1 MYKIFFHL
9 FLLFIHFF
17 CLFLTSAHAETLP
30 PYHPAYVYINEL
42 QARGYC
48 LDLPVMNR
56 PYTREQIARS
66 LLALQAK
73 SSSESLVAI
82 DHFLSPL
89 LKEFA
94 RELTVAKGQGEE
106 YDTIFARSFVQGN
119 LDMDEEKTKY
129 KGIYRAGAGATI
141 MSNLSVFSGVNFNQ
155 YDVNNED
162 YQGYEWRGVTGYMEQ
177 AYTAYQTRRYT
188 IKFGRDFI
196 IWGPAQNGSLVMSG
210 IARPLDHLYAAMN
223 FGPFRFSWFA
233 AELDDHGRK
242 KTDSAKIAVKRYL
255 AGHRLD
261 ARFWRNRLQ
270 IGISELMLYGGDA
283 EKFNIVYL
291 NPVMFYHGEHKNSAS
306 YLGNVLPSVDLLIYP
321 KPNWNI
327 YTSLLIDDYQVEKV
341 VVTDL
346 EPNEIG
352 FLIGTTLADPFNI
365 QGSSINLE
373 YTRVANRTYKTPDP
387 LETFIHRGAPLGH
400 PLGNDFDRIL
410 VGVAYWVRPALQVKV
425 NYSHIRHG
433 EGSIYTPWDEPWMNL
448 TLEEGYSEPFPFGIV
463 ESRDIFELQA
473 RWYYNDWLRF
483 NLQIQSYNFNNQSNI
498 EGQSDSY
505 LQGKINV
512 ELNPGYLWSIRGVD

>member
-1 MYKIFFHL
+1 MKSGIISYFFIL
-9 FLLFIHFF
+9 GLCISPAL
-17 CLFLTSAHAETLP
+17 AETLP
-30 PYHPAYVYINEL
+30 PYHPAYVYIDEL

-56 PYTREQIARS
+56 PYTREQIKRS

-82 DHFLSPL
+82 DNFLSPL

-94 RELTVAKGQGEE
+94 REITVAKGLGEE
-106 YDTIFARSFVQGN
+106 SDAIFARSFVQGN
-119 LDMDEEKTKY
+119 LDMDKDETRY
-129 KGIYRAGAGATI
+129 KGIYRAGVGTTI
-141 MSNLSVFSGVNFNQ
+141 MSNLTLYSGVNFNQ

-188 IKFGRDFI
+188 VKFGRDFM

-210 IARPLDHLYAAMN
+210 IARPLDHLYAALN

-233 AELDDHGRK
+233 AELDDHSRK
-242 KTDSAKIAVKRYL
+242 KTNSAIITVKRYL

-291 NPVMFYHGEHKNSAS
+291 NPVMFYHGEHKNNAS
-306 YLGNVLPSVDLLIYP
+306 HLGNVLPTMDILIYP
-321 KPNWNI
+321 RPNWNI

-352 FLIGTTLADPFNI
+352 FIIGTTFADPFNI
-365 QGSSINLE
+365 QGSAINLE
-373 YTRVANRTYKTPDP
+373 YTRITNRTYKTEDA
-387 LETFIHRGAPLGH
+387 LETFIHRGVTLGH

-410 VGVAYWVRPALQVKV
+410 VGLAHWVRSDLQVKA

-433 EGSIYTPWDEPWMNL
+433 EGSIYTPWDMPWMNF
-448 TLEEGYSEPFPFGIV
+448 TLEEGYSEPFPFGTV
-463 ESRDIFELQA
+463 ESRDIFEIQA

-483 NLQIQSYNFNNQSNI
+483 NLQFQSYNFSNQGNI

-505 LQGKINV
+505 LQGKINI
-512 ELNPGYLWSIRGVD
+512 ELNPGYLWKINNPD